1 MSATQA
7 TVHTTLGPTP
17 SQLVFGRDAI
27 LNTMSHADW
36 ALIKERKQKL
46 IDKNN
51 DKENKS
57 CREHTYHIGD
67 LVLMKNDSNTKY
79 VKNPYAGPYE
89 IVHVNDNGKLRTHK
103 GATLDTVNIR
113 NIHPYTP
120 SE

>member
-1 MSATQA
+1 MFATRA
-7 TVHTTLGPTP
+7 TVHTTLGATP
-17 SQLVFGRDAI
+17 SQLVFGWDAI
-27 LNTMSHADW
+27 LNTMFHADW

-57 CREHTYHIGD
+57 RREHTYHIGD

-79 VKNPYAGPYE
+79 GKDPYSGPYE
-89 IVHVNDNGKLRTHK
+89 IVRVNDDGTLRIQK
-103 GATLDTVNIR
+103 GAMLDTVNIR